1 MLYYA
6 NGILLLQNKYLVLGS
21 FKLTWAIYSL
31 LHCSIWQV
39 SSILIMIL
47 TAIPLLAITFLVVFI
62 VQFFSFVFIKRH
74 IKLKFGKVL
83 FAENAPTKNLIGL
96 KPLLIGS
103 LVVSYASL
111 MILVSKA
118 LALRDGKLPMLIAF
132 TCLTGFNGYC
142 ASEKNIRQYFSVQV
156 KKAVQSFHLNTW
168 KRRNGSKVTPIQNI

>member
-1 MLYYA
+1 
-6 NGILLLQNKYLVLGS
+6 
-21 FKLTWAIYSL
+21 
-31 LHCSIWQV
+31 
-39 SSILIMIL
+39 MIL

-142 ASEKNIRQYFSVQV
+142 ASEKSIRQFFSVQV

-168 KRRNGSKVTPIQNI
+168 KRRANGSKITPIYNI